1 MWLTFNACFVYL
13 DQKLH
18 SESIGVRINLNST
31 EHTNNTYMNYVKVPL
46 IEQVWERDPSYSRI
60 WYDASKSSQFKNVSK
75 FNNEQAG
82 DLEDR
87 SKGNLSKSS

>member
-1 MWLTFNACFVYL
+1 MTFNACFVYL

-46 IEQVWERDPSYSRI
+46 IEQV
-60 WYDASKSSQFKNVSK
+60 
-75 FNNEQAG
+75 
-82 DLEDR
+82 
-87 SKGNLSKSS
+87 